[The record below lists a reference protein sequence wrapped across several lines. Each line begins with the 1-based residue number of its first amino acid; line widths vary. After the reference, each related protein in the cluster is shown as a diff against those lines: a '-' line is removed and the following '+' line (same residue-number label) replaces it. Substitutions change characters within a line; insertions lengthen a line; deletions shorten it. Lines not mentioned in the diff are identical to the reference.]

1 MACLHAMLRKAERLD
16 GECTFADALHCA
28 HLRAILHG
36 VQGEVNLR
44 KRLLLLDCANSIVQV
59 LRLVDI
65 LRVVLHGGRSMQAAG
80 SCGRA
85 RLLVEGGS
93 AVSADQRGASVAAG
107 GETCAE
113 ARFGREQC

>member
-1 MACLHAMLRKAERLD
+1 
-16 GECTFADALHCA
+16 
-28 HLRAILHG
+28 
-36 VQGEVNLR
+36 
-44 KRLLLLDCANSIVQV
+44 
-59 LRLVDI
+59 